1 MRMESLVLQ
10 PTAAAQW
17 QNLVKEAESSSHYQL
32 AEDLESYLVFLLMRF
47 VSEQGMAARVLTLD
61 YLYAMHE
68 VGQVQRGK
76 LRDVGDLCLLHAG
89 LFPLRA
95 QRRRV
100 SISYFVGLGR
110 SAYSHLAARMPN
122 SSADTYTHLA
132 HDFVQLMDILQAMR
146 TLHGQPSL
154 LSPLVAHELWSDT
167 GSHHAQQVA
176 CSTAQNP
183 ARALLVKEPA
193 KPARPH

>member
-1 MRMESLVLQ
+1 MESLVLQ

-17 QNLVKEAESSSHYQL
+17 QSLVKEAESSSHCQL
-32 AEDLESYLVFLLMRF
+32 EEDLESYLVFLLMRF
-47 VSEQGMAARVLTLD
+47 TGEKNIAARVLTLD
-61 YLYAMHE
+61 YLHAMHE
-68 VGQVQRGK
+68 VGQVQRSQ

-110 SAYSHLAARMPN
+110 SAYLHLAGRMPH
-122 SSADTYTHLA
+122 SSAGTYAHLA
-132 HDFVQLMDILQAMR
+132 DGFVQLMDILQAMR

-154 LSPLVAHELWSDT
+154 LEPLVAHELWSDT
-167 GSHHAQQVA
+167 GSHHAHQVA
-176 CSTAQNP
+176 CSTAQDP
-183 ARALLVKEPA
+183 SKALLIKGSVKPS
-193 KPARPH
+193 RPH

>member
-1 MRMESLVLQ
+1 MESLVLQ
-10 PTAAAQW
+10 PTAVAQW
-17 QNLVKEAESSSHYQL
+17 QSLVKEAESSSHCQL
-32 AEDLESYLVFLLMRF
+32 EEDLESYLVFLLMRF
-47 VSEQGMAARVLTLD
+47 AAEQGMAARVLTLD

-110 SAYSHLAARMPN
+110 SAYLHLAAHMRT
-122 SSADTYTHLA
+122 SGADTYVHLA
-132 HDFVQLMDILQAMR
+132 HDFVQLMDILQTMR

-154 LSPLVAHELWSDT
+154 LDPLVAHELWSAT
-167 GSHHAQQVA
+167 GSYHAHQVA
-176 CSTAQNP
+176 CNATQDP
-183 ARALLVKEPA
+183 TRALLIKGQVKPS
-193 KPARPH
+193 RPH

>member
-1 MRMESLVLQ
+1 MESLVLQ

-17 QNLVKEAESSSHYQL
+17 QSLVKEAESSSHCQL
-32 AEDLESYLVFLLMRF
+32 EEDLESYLVFLLMRF
-47 VSEQGMAARVLTLD
+47 TGEQNIAARVLTLD
-61 YLYAMHE
+61 YLHAMHE
-68 VGQVQRGK
+68 VGQVQRGQ

-110 SAYSHLAARMPN
+110 SAYRHLAGHMPN
-122 SSADTYTHLA
+122 SSADTYMHLA
-132 HDFVQLMDILQAMR
+132 QDFVQLMDILQTMR

-154 LSPLVAHELWSDT
+154 LEPLVAHELWSDT
-167 GSHHAQQVA
+167 GSHHAHQVA
-176 CSTAQNP
+176 CSTSQD
-183 ARALLVKEPA
+183 PA
-193 KPARPH
+193 KAWLIKGSIKPSRPH

>member
-1 MRMESLVLQ
+1 MESLVLQ

-17 QNLVKEAESSSHYQL
+17 HSLVKEAESSSHCQL
-32 AEDLESYLVFLLMRF
+32 EEDLESYLVFLLMRF
-47 VSEQGMAARVLTLD
+47 TSDKNIAARVLTLD

-68 VGQVQRGK
+68 VGLHNRLRLV
-76 LRDVGDLCLLHAG
+76 RDVGDLCLLHAG

-110 SAYSHLAARMPN
+110 SAYLHLAAHMPN
-122 SSADTYTHLA
+122 SSADTYAHLG
-132 HDFVQLMDILQAMR
+132 HGFVRLMGILQAMR

-154 LSPLVAHELWSDT
+154 LNPLEAHELWSDT
-167 GSHHAQQVA
+167 GSHHAHQVA
-176 CSTAQNP
+176 CSTAQDP
-183 ARALLVKEPA
+183 AKALLIKGQVKPS
-193 KPARPH
+193 RPH